1 MLQKLLFSLL
11 DLKEEE
17 LGIYLVHLERATE
30 RLPLIDELKNKLGL
44 TFIDFPSADGKKL
57 IEEGHPDG
65 SVEYEGMH
73 CGAGNLGCTISH
85 VNICKDALQK
95 GFKYVLVFEDDSIFK
110 QSYEEFVIYLTT
122 CFQLL
127 KANSID
133 IHLFLLGNTSHL
145 NFHPL
150 TRFLAQIFE
159 FYGTN
164 ALLMSRRYMELLLVE
179 HEKTFKDG
187 KVRSADDLYSKTVQN
202 NSLNCFACLES
213 EYFFEQKKKAYSYIV
228 EGIRK

>member
-1 MLQKLLFSLL
+1 MLKDLLVSLL
-11 DLKEEE
+11 NINPDE
-17 LGIYLVHLERATE
+17 LGVYLIHLERATE
-30 RLPLIDELKNKLGL
+30 RLPQIKELKQQLGL

-57 IEEGHPDG
+57 IEEGHLDW

-95 GFKYVLVFEDDSIFK
+95 KFKYVMIFEDDSILK
-110 QSYEEFVIYLTT
+110 KSYEELEMYLSISLN
-122 CFQLL
+122 LL
-127 KANSID
+127 KENSIKFD
-133 IHLFLLGNTSHL
+133 LFLLGNTSHL
-145 NFHPL
+145 KYNPITH
-150 TRFLAQIFE
+150 FLAQIFE

-164 ALLMSRRYMELLLVE
+164 ALLMNEVFVNSILIE

-187 KVRSADDLYSKTVQN
+187 KVRSADDLYSKTIQSN
-202 NSLNCFACLES
+202 NFLAFGCLVS
-213 EYFFEQKKKAYSYIV
+213 EYFFEQKKNSYSYIV